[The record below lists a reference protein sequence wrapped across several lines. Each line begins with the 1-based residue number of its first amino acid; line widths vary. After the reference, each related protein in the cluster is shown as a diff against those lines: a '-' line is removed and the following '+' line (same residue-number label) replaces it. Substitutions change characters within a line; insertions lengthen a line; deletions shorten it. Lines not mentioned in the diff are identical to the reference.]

1 MKMGE
6 NLTSPDLDMDEEEC
20 QIVHEKS
27 THIESSS
34 PPRTCCFL
42 CSTPIQDLT
51 PIPCHVASKIAI
63 CIPLLK
69 NIDPDS
75 ATNGEDRPCPVC
87 LYQVIK
93 VWNLHRKIVA
103 IQAQIVTLLTR
114 ARQRYRADLI
124 PAKKSRV
131 VPPAKKS
138 RVVPPARRCPLPG
151 LINYRSPSSPSMAI
165 KTESNSTTE
174 NGIDMVDTIFV
185 GDWGVVDDTKTV
197 GPESHVFTPRV
208 ETPVQKK
215 DGVTHE
221 TARYPCSVC
230 GEVFATPGN
239 RIKHEAIR
247 CNVVHPPDLL
257 KKMDIRMYKCGVAG
271 CGKVYV
277 KQNAFVSHVETH
289 EIDKHA
295 EAYAGSAEG
304 NLILNR
310 DPDPNAVAWAII
322 SNEIMLQ
329 NDTVGNNSC
338 QDAREPNIFVG
349 GPPILGGTSVCQD
362 MKPTLRIV
370 SNPVISKPPKRKYQY
385 DMCKVVFS
393 NQNNLNVHTRKV
405 HGKEKRACSVC
416 GKVLSSLQACVAHEA
431 IVCKVS
437 YSPEYLEAMS
447 VYSCEVEGCGRL
459 CYKKVDLER
468 HVFRAHWT
476 HK

>member
-197 GPESHVFTPRV
+197 G
-208 ETPVQKK
+208 
-215 DGVTHE
+215 
-221 TARYPCSVC
+221 
-230 GEVFATPGN
+230 
-239 RIKHEAIR
+239 
-247 CNVVHPPDLL
+247 
-257 KKMDIRMYKCGVAG
+257 
-271 CGKVYV
+271 
-277 KQNAFVSHVETH
+277 HVETH